1 MSTLEILRTG
11 PLALVEDLGR
21 PGPRPH
27 GRDAFR
33 GGRPALAHL
42 GQPPGRQPRRPGHRR
57 GDVRRLLGPGA
68 RRRCRHRRHGRR
80 RRPVGQW
87 SSLWHQQHSV
97 RPRRAGDLVG
107 GTALRPADYLAVR
120 GGIDVAPVLGSRSYD
135 VMSAIGPLPLQPGDM
150 LAVGEHTD
158 DFPELDQAPVA
169 AIAGDL
175 LELRVVPGPR
185 DDWFADPDALVHTE
199 WVATDRSDR
208 VGMRL
213 TGRPLAHRV
222 ETDRQLPS
230 EGATRGAIQVPPN
243 GLPVILGPDHPVTG
257 GYPVIGVV
265 AEGDID
271 EVAQIRPGQHVR
283 LHWLRDRAD
292 RLAADRHTVR
302 LTLVG
307 TRGAHPGPHRTP
319 GSHFRSRRRDP
330 GGRPTHGHRRSAA
343 ARSTSPTL
351 TGNTHWGACMP

>member
-21 PGPRPH
+21 PG
-27 GRDAFR
+27 
-33 GGRPALAHL
+33 LAHM
-42 GQPPGRQPRRPGHRR
+42 GVTRSGAADRRSHTLAN
-57 GDVRRLLGPGA
+57 RLVANPDDRATVEVTFGGF
-68 RRRCRHRRHGRR
+68 
-80 RRPVGQW
+80 
-87 SSLWHQQHSV
+87 SV
-97 RPRRAGDLVG
+97 RVHGDDVAIAVTG
-107 GTALRPADYLAVR
+107 ADADPSVNGVPFGTNSIQYAHNGQVISLGAPHSGLRSYLAVR

-135 VMSAIGPLPLQPGDM
+135 VMSAIGPLPLQPGDV

-169 AIAGDL
+169 AIAEDL

-213 TGRPLAHRV
+213 TGRPLAHRW
-222 ETDRQLPS
+222 TDRQLPS

-271 EVAQIRPGQHVR
+271 KVAQIRPGQHVR
-283 LHWLRDRAD
+283 LHWSRPR
-292 RLAADRHTVR
+292 R
-302 LTLVG
+302 
-307 TRGAHPGPHRTP
+307 PI
-319 GSHFRSRRRDP
+319 GS
-330 GGRPTHGHRRSAA
+330 
-343 ARSTSPTL
+343 
-351 TGNTHWGACMP
+351 